1 MKRVSL
7 KKRLIFG
14 FFVICSVITLG
25 ISVYQISRLQQR
37 EYDLIH
43 HEISS
48 FEQSALPSIREAVW
62 NYDWAMVETIATSQV
77 NPLLS
82 YIEICD
88 VEMSQCTHSGT
99 VGQKPFREYRHAIQY
114 QTSSLGNQLQIG
126 TTYLQLHYQPFG
138 QLFNRYILSEFLIN
152 GFGVFGVAICIFL
165 LFHLGVLRR
174 LILIANYTG
183 NIDLTEVETL
193 PPLALDKRGPT
204 LDEVDLLAAAIDG
217 LIERMK
223 EEFSRRKQLE
233 HQLNHAQK
241 MEALGTLAG
250 GIAHDF
256 NNILTAMLG
265 YVQLCH
271 NSAEEGSKTQRRL
284 EQVLMA
290 GDRAIALIAQIMV
303 FSRKSESYTKKLC
316 LAEIVAETLELA
328 QASWPATI
336 EVESVLDD
344 QLWILGD
351 AGQLHQVLMNL
362 ATNSGYALATIGG
375 KIKVS
380 LTERILTA
388 SAVESLDIDAGT
400 YVCLTFCDNGSGIP
414 ADIRDRIF
422 DPFFT
427 TKETGQGTGMGLAVV
442 HGIVQA
448 HDGEIVLDPDS
459 DQGCCFTL
467 YFPRVEADCKDQEE
481 PPYSIGTA
489 LSGDE
494 HLLLVDD
501 DPVVIGMGKDMLCSL
516 GYRVTICGQP
526 TEALNLLIERND
538 IDLLITDLSMP
549 EMTGVELATALR
561 QRKNDIP
568 IVLCTGNVDL
578 LDPSRLADGTIDQL
592 LQKPFTIEDLSIVIR
607 QALES
612 SPQNK
617 Q

>member
-1 MKRVSL
+1 MRRVSL

-88 VEMSQCTHSGT
+88 VEMSQCTHSGI

-165 LFHLGVLRR
+165 LFHLGVIRR

-193 PPLALDKRGPT
+193 PPLALVKRGPT

-284 EQVLMA
+284 
-290 GDRAIALIAQIMV
+290 
-303 FSRKSESYTKKLC
+303 
-316 LAEIVAETLELA
+316 
-328 QASWPATI
+328 
-336 EVESVLDD
+336 
-344 QLWILGD
+344 
-351 AGQLHQVLMNL
+351 
-362 ATNSGYALATIGG
+362 
-375 KIKVS
+375 
-380 LTERILTA
+380 
-388 SAVESLDIDAGT
+388 
-400 YVCLTFCDNGSGIP
+400 
-414 ADIRDRIF
+414 
-422 DPFFT
+422 
-427 TKETGQGTGMGLAVV
+427 
-442 HGIVQA
+442 
-448 HDGEIVLDPDS
+448 
-459 DQGCCFTL
+459 
-467 YFPRVEADCKDQEE
+467 
-481 PPYSIGTA
+481 
-489 LSGDE
+489 
-494 HLLLVDD
+494 
-501 DPVVIGMGKDMLCSL
+501 
-516 GYRVTICGQP
+516 
-526 TEALNLLIERND
+526 
-538 IDLLITDLSMP
+538 
-549 EMTGVELATALR
+549 
-561 QRKNDIP
+561 
-568 IVLCTGNVDL
+568 
-578 LDPSRLADGTIDQL
+578 
-592 LQKPFTIEDLSIVIR
+592 
-607 QALES
+607 
-612 SPQNK
+612 
-617 Q
+617 